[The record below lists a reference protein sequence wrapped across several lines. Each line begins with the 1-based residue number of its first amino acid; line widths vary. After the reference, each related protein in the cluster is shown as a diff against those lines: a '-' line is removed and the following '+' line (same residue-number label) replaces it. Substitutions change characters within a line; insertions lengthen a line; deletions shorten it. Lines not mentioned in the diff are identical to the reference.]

1 MNIQYDIW
9 LDNDGKAFGEEC
21 LRLLETVEKTGS
33 LNKAATELGMSY
45 GCAIK
50 TLRKCEERL
59 GFPLLERRIG
69 GASGGGSCLTPNA
82 KMLLTKYRLFHDELS
97 KTISQIFQKYFNAAK
112 QSNQIQKTNGLHD
125 SR

>member
-33 LNKAATELGMSY
+33 LNKAAMELRMSY

-50 TLRKCEERL
+50 TLQKCEERL

-69 GASGGGSCLTPNA
+69 GPSGGGSCLTPKA
-82 KMLLTKYRLFHDELS
+82 KMLLTKYRLFQDELS
-97 KTISQIFQKYFNAAK
+97 QTISQIFQKYFHAGKRPSPA
-112 QSNQIQKTNGLHD
+112 QKT
-125 SR
+125 